1 MAKINLLDTLPRV
14 QRPIDEHAQISPDDR
29 ILVWRLGKEYFDG
42 TRQQGCGGYH
52 YDGRWKSVV
61 KRFQDYYG
69 LSGES
74 RVLDIGCAKGFL
86 LHDFLEEIPGVTV
99 FGLDISDYALRNATE
114 QVKPFLRMGNA
125 KELPFADNFFDLVV
139 SINSLHNILELHEVK
154 MALSEIQRVSRKHSF
169 VSVGAY
175 SDEEEKKKLDK
186 WAVVATVYLHCE
198 DWEKLFEEVG
208 YTGDYWWFKP

>member
-1 MAKINLLDTLPRV
+1 
-14 QRPIDEHAQISPDDR
+14 
-29 ILVWRLGKEYFDG
+29 
-42 TRQQGCGGYH
+42 
-52 YDGRWKSVV
+52 
-61 KRFQDYYG
+61 
-69 LSGES
+69 
-74 RVLDIGCAKGFL
+74 
-86 LHDFLEEIPGVTV
+86 
-99 FGLDISDYALRNATE
+99 
-114 QVKPFLRMGNA
+114 MGNA

-139 SINSLHNILELHEVK
+139 SINSLHNILELDEVK

-175 SDEEEKKKLDK
+175 SNEEEKKKLDK